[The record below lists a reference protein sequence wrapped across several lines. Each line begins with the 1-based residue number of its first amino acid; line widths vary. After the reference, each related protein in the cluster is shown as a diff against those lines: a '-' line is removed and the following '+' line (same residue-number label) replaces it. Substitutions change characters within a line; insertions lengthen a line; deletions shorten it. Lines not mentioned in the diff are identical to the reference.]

1 MVKIGL
7 VGVGKWGLN
16 HLRSI
21 SELDCDFVG
30 FSDVDVGKK
39 KLAGEYGVDFF
50 SSYKSLLSMVDA
62 VVVTTPTDT
71 HYDVVMGCLNA
82 GKHVFVEKPIA
93 SSSSESKELVDLA
106 RSKNLVLSVGYL
118 YRFNNSVKCV
128 KELIKEIGEIHYIGC
143 RYVHST
149 KPPRKDSGVVFN
161 LGIHLVDVLSFVFD
175 EKPSSV
181 FARKRNLLSEEFE
194 DSAVVLLDY
203 SDFFAV
209 MELSCVHP
217 EKKRDMWIVAEKEK
231 LYVDFFDQRIV
242 RYPLTVN
249 YERVDRGESF
259 EETLEKNEPL
269 KDELKYFVDFVGSGD
284 FDLDN
289 NMGREE
295 YYTTRI
301 CELCL
306 ESAEKGKELVVE

>member
-39 KLAGEYGVDFF
+39 KLAVEYGVDFF
-50 SSYKSLLSMVDA
+50 PSYKSLFSKVDG

-71 HYDVVMGCLNA
+71 HYEIVNECLDA

-93 SSSSESKELVDLA
+93 SSSSESKRLVDLA
-106 RSKNLVLSVGYL
+106 RRKNLVLSVGYL
-118 YRFNNSVKCV
+118 YRFNNSVKRV
-128 KELIKEIGEIHYIGC
+128 KELVKGIGEIHYIGC

-161 LGIHLVDVLSFVFD
+161 LGIHLVDVLGFIFGQ
-175 EKPSSV
+175 KPSSV
-181 FARKRNLLSEEFE
+181 FARKSNLLSEEFE
-194 DSAVVLLDY
+194 DSAVVLFDY
-203 SDFFAV
+203 EDFFAV

-217 EKKRDMWIVAEKEK
+217 EKKRDMWVIAEKEK
-231 LYVDFFDQRIV
+231 LYVDFLDQKIAH
-242 RYPLTVN
+242 YPLTVN
-249 YERVDRGESF
+249 YERVERGESF
-259 EETLEKNEPL
+259 EEKLDKNEPL
-269 KDELKYFVDFVGSGD
+269 KDELKYFVDFVDSGD
-284 FDLDN
+284 FDLDDN
-289 NMGREE
+289 VGRED